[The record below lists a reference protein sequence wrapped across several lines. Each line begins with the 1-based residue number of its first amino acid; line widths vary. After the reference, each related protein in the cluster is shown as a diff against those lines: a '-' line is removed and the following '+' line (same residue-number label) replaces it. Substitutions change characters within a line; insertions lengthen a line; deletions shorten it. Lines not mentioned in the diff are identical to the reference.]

1 MVSEG
6 TVYLNGKKLI
16 PDLNSVEDVAH
27 RMTGETS
34 FLGKNG
40 KSWSSEKLALKN
52 YRHARLQTLR
62 RYRNKPCPQL
72 VGSILHTCQKFKA
85 GIKTNRWG
93 EPWFYLDED
102 LERLRPPLKPGTA
115 LNPAL
120 GGRPRDPQK
129 KKACEFCYRQL
140 AQGRDPKAILEAAQ
154 ARFRRRNGSSAL
166 PTTCTRSIW
175 LIG

>member
-6 TVYLNGKKLI
+6 TVYLNGKKPI

-34 FLGKNG
+34 FLGNNG

-72 VGSILHTCQKFKA
+72 VRKHLAHLPEIQGWDQD
-85 GIKTNRWG
+85 
-93 EPWFYLDED
+93 EP
-102 LERLRPPLKPGTA
+102 
-115 LNPAL
+115 L
-120 GGRPRDPQK
+120 GRAVVLSG
-129 KKACEFCYRQL
+129 
-140 AQGRDPKAILEAAQ
+140 
-154 ARFRRRNGSSAL
+154 
-166 PTTCTRSIW
+166 
-175 LIG
+175 

>member
-1 MVSEG
+1 PLSWATMVRVGVQRSWLLRI
-6 TVYLNGKKLI
+6 TVTRVYKPYAAIEIN
-16 PDLNSVEDVAH
+16 
-27 RMTGETS
+27 
-34 FLGKNG
+34 
-40 KSWSSEKLALKN
+40 LA
-52 YRHARLQTLR
+52 
-62 RYRNKPCPQL
+62 RNWF
-72 VGSILHTCQKFKA
+72 GSILHTCQKSKA

-154 ARFRRRNGSSAL
+154 ARFRRRKA
-166 PTTCTRSIW
+166 
-175 LIG
+175 